1 MNFNPKKLF
10 VIVGYPHIGKTKT
23 LQQIFQRRLFFPFKQ
38 PIHAPSL
45 GDAPFIVVNN
55 SDTNHRSEDQL
66 ARIRSALHFHTET
79 DTSFLIPASLVF
91 DDGIRDIK
99 GILAYLNRSGLDV
112 HYLVLRNS
120 WFDKRVISDDDLLL
134 LKKYVESGT
143 IHILDRLVTQSKL
156 RFDERV
162 KEMEALMRTVLESRV
177 RYCE

>member
-1 MNFNPKKLF
+1 M
-10 VIVGYPHIGKTKT
+10 
-23 LQQIFQRRLFFPFKQ
+23 
-38 PIHAPSL
+38 
-45 GDAPFIVVNN
+45 
-55 SDTNHRSEDQL
+55 
-66 ARIRSALHFHTET
+66 HFHTET

-99 GILAYLNRSGLDV
+99 GILGYLNRSGLDV